1 MTFNSL
7 LKMDRLDD
15 LALFLRVLDQGSISA
30 AARSLDLSP
39 AVASQ
44 RLARLEQALGVR
56 LLHRTTR
63 RLHPTPEGLVL
74 AEQGRG
80 LIDDLGTLFGSI
92 RGTDEQV
99 HGLLRITTSATF
111 GRLYLSPLLQEFLD
125 RHPRLQ
131 TSVDLNDRV
140 VDLVSSGFD
149 LAIRIG
155 ALDDSSLV
163 ARPLAPN
170 RRVLVASPDYLMR
183 RGAPLVPAD
192 LARHDCLV
200 LTGAQGRQDR
210 WTLADGRGGETTVQV
225 RGRIESNFGELLR
238 DAAVA
243 GRGIALH
250 STWHVAG
257 DLRAGR
263 LQQVL
268 PDYPLATTGI
278 WAVMPQ
284 RRLVP
289 ARVRAFVDFLA
300 MRLGDT
306 PPWER
311 RPDPAR
317 DRASA

>member
-1 MTFNSL
+1 
-7 LKMDRLDD
+7 MDRLDD

-39 AVASQ
+39 AMASQ

-63 RLHPTPEGLVL
+63 RLHPTPEGLAL

-80 LIDDLGTLFGSI
+80 LVDDLGTLFGSLQDSGQQVG
-92 RGTDEQV
+92 GT
-99 HGLLRITTSATF
+99 LRVTTSATF
-111 GRLYLSPLLQEFLD
+111 GRLYLSPLLLEFLD
-125 RHPRLQ
+125 RHPQLQ
-131 TSVDLNDRV
+131 VNVDLNDRV
-140 VDLVSSGFD
+140 VDLVSEGFD

-155 ALDDSSLV
+155 ALDDSTLV
-163 ARPLAPN
+163 ARSLAPN
-170 RRVLVASPDYLMR
+170 RWVLVASPDYLAR
-183 RGAPLVPAD
+183 RGRPQLPSD
-192 LARHDCLV
+192 LEAHDCLV
-200 LTGAQGRQDR
+200 LTGASGRQDQ
-210 WTLADGRGGETTVQV
+210 WTLGDGRGGETTVRV

-268 PDYPLATTGI
+268 PEHPPATTGI

-289 ARVRAFVDFLA
+289 PRVRALVDFLA
-300 MRLGDT
+300 KRLGDT

-311 RPDPAR
+311 GA
-317 DRASA
+317 AL

>member
-1 MTFNSL
+1 
-7 LKMDRLDD
+7 MDRLDD

-39 AVASQ
+39 AMASQ

-63 RLHPTPEGLVL
+63 RLHPTPEGLAL

-80 LIDDLGTLFGSI
+80 LVGDLDTLFGSLQASGEQI
-92 RGTDEQV
+92 RGQ
-99 HGLLRITTSATF
+99 LRVTTSATF
-111 GRLYLSPLLQEFLD
+111 GRLYLSPLLLEFMD
-125 RHPRLQ
+125 RHPQLQ
-131 TSVDLNDRV
+131 VNVDLNDRV
-140 VDLVSSGFD
+140 VDLVSEGFD
-149 LAIRIG
+149 LAVRIG
-155 ALDDSSLV
+155 ALDDSALV
-163 ARPLAPN
+163 ARSLAPN
-170 RRVLVASPDYLMR
+170 RRVLVASPDYLAR
-183 RGAPLVPAD
+183 RGTPQRPTD
-192 LARHDCLV
+192 LAEHDCLI
-200 LTGAQGRQDR
+200 LTGAHGRQDQ
-210 WTLADGRGGETTVQV
+210 WTLGDARGGETTVRV

-243 GRGIALH
+243 GRGIASH

-257 DLRAGR
+257 DLRTGR

-268 PDYPLATTGI
+268 PDFPLATTAI

-289 ARVRAFVDFLA
+289 LRVRALVDFLA
-300 MRLGDT
+300 QRLGEI

-311 RPDPAR
+311 APLAR
-317 DRASA
+317 GA

>member
-1 MTFNSL
+1 
-7 LKMDRLDD
+7 MDRLDD

-39 AVASQ
+39 AMASQ
-44 RLARLEQALGVR
+44 RLVRLEQALGVR

-63 RLHPTPEGLVL
+63 RLHPTPEGLAL

-80 LIDDLGTLFGSI
+80 LVEDLDTLFGTLQAS
-92 RGTDEQV
+92 GEQV
-99 HGLLRITTSATF
+99 RGLLRITTSATF
-111 GRLYLSPLLQEFLD
+111 GRLYLSPLVLEFMD
-125 RHPRLQ
+125 RHPQLQ
-131 TSVDLNDRV
+131 VSVDLNDRV
-140 VDLVSSGFD
+140 VDLVSAGFD
-149 LAIRIG
+149 LAVRIG
-155 ALDDSSLV
+155 ALDDSTLV

-170 RRVLVASPDYLMR
+170 RRVLVASPDYLAQ
-183 RGAPLVPAD
+183 RGVPQLPAD
-192 LARHDCLV
+192 LEAHDCLV
-200 LTGAQGRQDR
+200 LTGAQGRQDQ
-210 WTLADGRGGETTVQV
+210 WTLGDGHGGETTVRV

-268 PDYPLATTGI
+268 PDFPLATTGI

-289 ARVRAFVDFLA
+289 PRARALVDFLA
-300 MRLGDT
+300 KRLGDV

-311 RPDPAR
+311 VPVVRGA
-317 DRASA
+317 